1 MLAKVDEE
9 FDDLIQ
15 MIEINR
21 TSERGRIK
29 MLLEENK
36 PIID

>member
-21 TSERGRIK
+21 TSERARIK